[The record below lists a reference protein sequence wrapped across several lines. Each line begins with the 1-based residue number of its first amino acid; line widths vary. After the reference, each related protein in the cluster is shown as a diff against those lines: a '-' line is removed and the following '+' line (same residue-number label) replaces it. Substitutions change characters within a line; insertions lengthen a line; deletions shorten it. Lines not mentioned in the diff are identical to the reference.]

1 MEPKFFVGQ
10 EVCVR
15 SEEEQMAD
23 GFEIDSYFKNDG
35 LKAYVGR
42 CGEIIRIREPY
53 SYEADKRTYY
63 EVSFVD
69 ETQMF
74 LMHEIEPVYDGI
86 QNEPASKEEIGSL
99 YE

>member
-10 EVCVR
+10 EVRVR
-15 SEEEQMAD
+15 SEEEQIAD
-23 GFEIDSYFKNDG
+23 GFEIDNYFKNEG
-35 LKAYVGR
+35 LRAYVGK
-42 CGEIIRIREPY
+42 CGEITKIREPL
-53 SYEADKRTYY
+53 SYEADRRTYY

-74 LMHEIEPVYDGI
+74 LTHEIEPVYDEI
-86 QNEPASKEEIGSL
+86 QKEPASKEEIGFL